1 MARPS
6 DLGVLGRNGAVRIA
20 LMSDIHANREAFE
33 ACLAHAQRQAAD
45 RFVFLG
51 DFVGYGA
58 DPEWVLTTVMD
69 LAAKGAVA
77 VAGNHDRAATSERGG
92 MSEDAAY
99 AVGWTRARLTPA
111 MRAFV
116 DGLPLE
122 ATEEDRLYV
131 HADASAPAKWRYV
144 TDTEMAAQ
152 SFAAARARV
161 TFVGHVHVPMLYGI
175 TATQKLMRFKPVPG
189 EPIPLLRQRRWLGVL
204 GSVGQPRDG
213 NPAAAYS
220 TYDTDNGDLVCHR
233 VPYDVLAASAKIRA
247 AGLPA
252 ILADRLF
259 EGR

>member
-1 MARPS
+1 
-6 DLGVLGRNGAVRIA
+6 VLLA

-33 ACLAHAQRQAAD
+33 ACLAHARARD
-45 RFVFLG
+45 VGRFVFLG

-77 VAGNHDRAATSERGG
+77 LAGNHDRAAVSERGG

-99 AVGWTRARLTPA
+99 AVGWTRSRLTPA
-111 MRAFV
+111 MREFI

-122 ATEEDRLYV
+122 IEEEDRLYV

-144 TDTEMAAQ
+144 TDGEMAAQ
-152 SFAAARARV
+152 SLAAARARV

-175 TATQKLMRFKPVPG
+175 TATQKLMRFKPVTG
-189 EPIPLLRQRRWLGVL
+189 EPVPLLRQRRWLGVL

-213 NPAAAYS
+213 DPAAAYS
-220 TYDTDNGDLVCHR
+220 TYDTVTGDLICHR
-233 VPYDVLAASAKIRA
+233 VAYDVLAASGKIRA

-252 ILADRLF
+252 VLADRLF

>member
-1 MARPS
+1 
-6 DLGVLGRNGAVRIA
+6 
-20 LMSDIHANREAFE
+20 MSDIHANREAFD
-33 ACLAHAQRQAAD
+33 ACLGHARAQGVE

-58 DPEWVLTTVMD
+58 DPEWVLATVMD
-69 LAAKGAVA
+69 LAAKGAAA
-77 VAGNHDRAATSERGG
+77 VAGNHDKAVVSERGG

-99 AVGWTRARLTPA
+99 AVDWTRSRLTPA
-111 MRAFV
+111 MRDFI
-116 DGLPLE
+116 DRLPLE
-122 ATEEDRLYV
+122 IAEEDRLYV

-144 TDTEMAAQ
+144 TDAEMAAQ
-152 SFAAARARV
+152 CFDGSRARV

-175 TATQKLMRFKPVPG
+175 TATRKLMRFKPVPG
-189 EPIPLLRQRRWLGVL
+189 EPIPLARPRRWLGVV

-213 NPAAAYS
+213 ESSAAYS
-220 TYDTDNGDLVCHR
+220 TYDTVNGDLVCHR
-233 VPYDVLAASAKIRA
+233 VAYDVLAASAKIRA

>member
-1 MARPS
+1 M
-6 DLGVLGRNGAVRIA
+6 RIA

-33 ACLAHAQRQAAD
+33 ACLAHAGAAD
-45 RFVFLG
+45 VRRFVFLG

-58 DPEWVLTTVMD
+58 DPEWVLGKVMD
-69 LAAKGAVA
+69 LTAKGAVA
-77 VAGNHDRAATSERGG
+77 VVGNHDRAAISDRGG
-92 MSEDAAY
+92 MSADASY
-99 AVGWTRARLTPA
+99 AVGWTRSRLTPE

-116 DGLPLE
+116 ERLPLE
-122 ATEEDRLYV
+122 VEEDDRLYV
-131 HADASAPAKWRYV
+131 HADASAPEKWRYV
-144 TDTEMAAQ
+144 TDAEMAAQ
-152 SFAAARARV
+152 SLAAARARV

-213 NPAAAYS
+213 DPAAAYS
-220 TYDTDNGDLVCHR
+220 TYDTATGDLVCHR
-233 VPYDVLAASAKIRA
+233 VAYDVLAASAKIRA